1 MTKKKTIDHYSGIGG
16 QAVLEGVMMK
26 NQDTYAVAV
35 RKPDGKIEVKT
46 EEYKPRTAK
55 WTKLPFIR
63 GVFGFWD
70 SLVLGMKCMTYSA
83 SFYEEEEEED
93 TALDKLG
100 DKLFGE
106 KAENVLMGITVV
118 LSLVIAVALFMLLP
132 YFLAGF
138 LTKVVANETLLA
150 LFEGLIR
157 LIIFLLYVSLIS
169 LMKDIRRV
177 YQYHGAEHKCINCIE
192 KGRILN
198 VENVKKSSRQH
209 KRCGTSFPLF
219 VMLVSIILF
228 FFIRVEQPVLR
239 VALRILL
246 IPVIAGI
253 SFEIIRLAGRSN
265 NIIVRI
271 ISAPGLWL
279 QKLTTKEP
287 DEDMIE
293 VAIASV
299 EAVFDW
305 KAYFKTEFGY
315 DVDDAMEVEA
325 ESEKIT
331 EELAAE
337 NADGAMQDAAAD
349 DVEPDTENG
358 KAE

>member
-16 QAVLEGVMMK
+16 QAVLEGVMIEK

-177 YQYHGAEHKCINCIE
+177 Y
-192 KGRILN
+192 R
-198 VENVKKSSRQH
+198 
-209 KRCGTSFPLF
+209 
-219 VMLVSIILF
+219 VSWC
-228 FFIRVEQPVLR
+228 R
-239 VALRILL
+239 
-246 IPVIAGI
+246 
-253 SFEIIRLAGRSN
+253 
-265 NIIVRI
+265 
-271 ISAPGLWL
+271 
-279 QKLTTKEP
+279 T
-287 DEDMIE
+287 
-293 VAIASV
+293 
-299 EAVFDW
+299 
-305 KAYFKTEFGY
+305 
-315 DVDDAMEVEA
+315 
-325 ESEKIT
+325 
-331 EELAAE
+331 
-337 NADGAMQDAAAD
+337 
-349 DVEPDTENG
+349 
-358 KAE
+358 

>member
-1 MTKKKTIDHYSGIGG
+1 M
-16 QAVLEGVMMK
+16 
-26 NQDTYAVAV
+26 
-35 RKPDGKIEVKT
+35 
-46 EEYKPRTAK
+46 
-55 WTKLPFIR
+55 
-63 GVFGFWD
+63 
-70 SLVLGMKCMTYSA
+70 
-83 SFYEEEEEED
+83 
-93 TALDKLG
+93 
-100 DKLFGE
+100 
-106 KAENVLMGITVV
+106 
-118 LSLVIAVALFMLLP
+118 
-132 YFLAGF
+132 
-138 LTKVVANETLLA
+138 
-150 LFEGLIR
+150 
-157 LIIFLLYVSLIS
+157 
-169 LMKDIRRV
+169 
-177 YQYHGAEHKCINCIE
+177 
-192 KGRILN
+192 
-198 VENVKKSSRQH
+198 
-209 KRCGTSFPLF
+209 
-219 VMLVSIILF
+219 
-228 FFIRVEQPVLR
+228 
-239 VALRILL
+239 
-246 IPVIAGI
+246 IAGI